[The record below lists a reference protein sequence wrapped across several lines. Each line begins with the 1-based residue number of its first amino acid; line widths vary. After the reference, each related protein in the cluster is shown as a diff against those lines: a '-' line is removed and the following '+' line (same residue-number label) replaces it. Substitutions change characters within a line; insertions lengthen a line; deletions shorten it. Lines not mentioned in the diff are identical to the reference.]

1 MVYWETRIDYV
12 SVVFR
17 EMRFDPYCI
26 RPHRVPKCAAD
37 YPLVICHE
45 TESFDDF
52 IKTLGFSEIYN
63 SHMYRRVGV
72 QCSEVS
78 R

>member
-1 MVYWETRIDYV
+1 M
-12 SVVFR
+12 VFR
-17 EMRFDPYCI
+17 ETRFDPYCI
-26 RPHRVPKCAAD
+26 RVHRVPECAAD

-63 SHMYRRVGV
+63 SHIHRRVGV
-72 QCSEVS
+72 SVFGFLDENS
-78 R
+78 D